1 MHGRQFVRALA
12 VDAHRTAF
20 LSRRARPPYNCAV
33 LSPHRFAARLL
44 RTSSRAYAAA
54 AVDAMQR
61 VRPELLTSALPDGFA
76 DPLDDTQVRIL
87 HLAESLEFDRPAL
100 LEHSMAWY
108 KVALHH
114 REVPGDYLAA
124 NLDAIGTALRSEL
137 PGDAAAV
144 VMRHLQ
150 RARGHLD
157 AAPVELPSL
166 LSRSAPHGELAARF
180 LLAVLEGRGDD
191 GLDLLRRALDDGAT
205 IADLHDHVLTVVQRE
220 SGRMWLTGE
229 IVIADE
235 HYGSGIVDRA
245 LWLLHE
251 RLPRPDADA
260 PHVVSLGVGG
270 NLHDFGLR
278 LVAQRLQ
285 FAGFAVHH
293 LGSNLP
299 ASELEWV
306 LRDHPV
312 DLLAISATLTLHLHT
327 LAQTVQ
333 HVRRITGEARHVPIL
348 VGGTP
353 FEVVP
358 DLHTLVGADAAA
370 VDAGQAVLAAGRL
383 VAASA

>member
-1 MHGRQFVRALA
+1 
-12 VDAHRTAF
+12 
-20 LSRRARPPYNCAV
+20 V

-54 AVDAMQR
+54 AVERLQR
-61 VRPELLTSALPDGFA
+61 DRPQLLASGLPAAFA

-114 REVPGDYLAA
+114 RDVPAEYLAA
-124 NLDAIGTALRSEL
+124 NLDAIGAALRGEL
-137 PGDAAAV
+137 PAPVSGV

-150 RARGHLD
+150 RALAHLE
-157 AAPVELPSL
+157 AAPLELPSL
-166 LSRSAPHGELAARF
+166 MSRSAPYGELAARF

-191 GLDLLRRALDDGAT
+191 AMDLLRQALADGAT
-205 IADLHDHVLTVVQRE
+205 IPELHDHVLTVVQRE
-220 SGRMWLTGE
+220 TGRMWSMAE

-251 RLPRPDADA
+251 RLPRPAADA
-260 PHVVSLGVGG
+260 PHIVSLGVGG

-293 LGSNLP
+293 LGANVP
-299 ASELEWV
+299 ASELEWI
-306 LRDHPV
+306 LRDRPV

-327 LAQTVQ
+327 LVQTIES
-333 HVRRITGEARHVPIL
+333 VRARTGGSRHVPIL
-348 VGGTP
+348 VGGPP

-358 DLHTLVGADAAA
+358 DLHQLVGADAAA
-370 VDAGQAVLAAGRL
+370 VDAGQAVAAAGRL
-383 VAASA
+383 IAARA